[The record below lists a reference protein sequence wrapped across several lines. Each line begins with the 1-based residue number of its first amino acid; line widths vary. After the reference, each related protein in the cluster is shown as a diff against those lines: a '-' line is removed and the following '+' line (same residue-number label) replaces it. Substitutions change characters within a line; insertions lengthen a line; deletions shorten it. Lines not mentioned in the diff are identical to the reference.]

1 MRSGMI
7 RSADRERI
15 WQKMMLQGDIEG
27 IVLQLLSELSDLAV
41 AP

>member
-7 RSADRERI
+7 TDRERI

-27 IVLQLLSELSDLAV
+27 IVLQLLSELLDLAV